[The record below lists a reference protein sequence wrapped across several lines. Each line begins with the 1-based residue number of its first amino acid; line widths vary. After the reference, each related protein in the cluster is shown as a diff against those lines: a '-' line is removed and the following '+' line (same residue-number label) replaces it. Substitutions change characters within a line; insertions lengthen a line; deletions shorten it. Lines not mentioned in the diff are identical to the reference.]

1 MPDKDLSELDES
13 FANLRLGNNS
23 IVTSASRQNLVSQ
36 ASTQQEDQEELI
48 EPIRRI
54 MRRNHP
60 ESQII
65 GDLVDH
71 VQTRSPII

>member
-54 MRRNHP
+54 MRRRYGRKGQYSLIFHT
-60 ESQII
+60 
-65 GDLVDH
+65 G
-71 VQTRSPII
+71 PI